1 MGFLLAQVIIVYDS
15 KFGNTKLVAE
25 TILEGIN
32 EVENVEAVLKKLEQ
46 TDPAELLG
54 YDMILIGSPNH
65 YGGPTIDMKEFMNRL
80 ENVGLVEKPVAF
92 FDTYLGAGFF
102 EKAVKRMEK
111 MINEKLPGLNVI
123 VPGLSIRV
131 EKSRGPIVEGE
142 LPKCRDFGQKMAH
155 HLKT

>member
-1 MGFLLAQVIIVYDS
+1 MIQVIIVYDS

-25 TILEGIN
+25 AILEGIN
-32 EVENVEAVLKKLEQ
+32 EVGGMEAALKRSEQ
-46 TDPAELLG
+46 TDPAELLV
-54 YDMILIGSPNH
+54 YDLILIGSPNH
-65 YGGPTIDMKEFMNRL
+65 YGGPTKEMKEFIDRL
-80 ENVGLVEKPVAF
+80 ENIGLVEKPVAV

-111 MINEKLPGLNVI
+111 RLDEKVPGLKLI

-142 LPKCRDFGQKMAH
+142 LPKCRDFGQEIAR
-155 HLKT
+155 HLKI